1 MDVRYS
7 YYRRLLITMSDE
19 GHTDKKS
26 SSFSTPTA
34 IVIAGVLVAGSI
46 LAKDYV
52 FKKSGTITPPP
63 SPSEAKPSA
72 ENPQVQGEQTTGTK
86 VAIPDLVKQVGLNQ
100 GDFDACFNS
109 TKYDAQ
115 IKADQEAAQKAE
127 VDGTPSYF
135 INGRLLVGAQ
145 PYSEFKKII
154 EEELSGKRSSPSSDK
169 APTASDNDA
178 IKGDKN
184 APVTVIIFS
193 DFLCPYCGAAAGFRE
208 SDVQASLKSNS
219 PGWEAPE
226 AGLLKDYVDN
236 GKVKVV
242 FKGLPFHGEPALKL
256 TKASLCAKDQGKYW
270 EMHDA
275 IFSNQASL
283 EVQ

>member
-1 MDVRYS
+1 
-7 YYRRLLITMSDE
+7 MSEE

-26 SSFSTPTA
+26 FSFSTPTA
-34 IVIAGVLVAGSI
+34 IVIAGVLVAGSV
-46 LAKDYV
+46 LAKDYIL
-52 FKKSGTITPPP
+52 KKPGVNSPPTASG
-63 SPSEAKPSA
+63 EKPA
-72 ENPQVQGEQTTGTK
+72 EGNSQVQGEQAQGPK
-86 VAIPDLVKQVGLNQ
+86 VTISDLVKQVGLDQ
-100 GDFDACFNS
+100 GGFDACFNS
-109 TKYDAQ
+109 TKYDDQ
-115 IKADQEAAQKAE
+115 IKADQEAAQAAG

-135 INGRLLVGAQ
+135 INGRLVVGAQ

-154 EEELSGKRSSPSSDK
+154 EEELSGKRSSPPSDK
-169 APTASDNDA
+169 APTANDSDA
-178 IKGDKN
+178 TKGDKN

-208 SDVQASLKSNS
+208 NDVQASLKGNA

-236 GKVKVV
+236 GKVKIV

-256 TKASLCAKDQGKYW
+256 TKAALCAKDQGKYW

-275 IFSNQASL
+275 IFANQANL